1 MNINRLRWL
10 SERIVNSEKKEFEE
24 FIDTYDKDIVSFVVE
39 ACYEKKIVYDNCFTV
54 LWQCDKR
61 MQYES
66 GKYVRR

>member
-39 ACYEKKIVYDNCFTV
+39 ACYEKNLQIQLSY
-54 LWQCDKR
+54 L
-61 MQYES
+61 
-66 GKYVRR
+66 